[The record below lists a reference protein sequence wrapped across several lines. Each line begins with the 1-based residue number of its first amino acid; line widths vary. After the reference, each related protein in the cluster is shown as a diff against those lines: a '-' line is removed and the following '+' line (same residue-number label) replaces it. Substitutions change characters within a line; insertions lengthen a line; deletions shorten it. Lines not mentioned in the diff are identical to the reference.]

1 MTLNC
6 GILNRLRQAFIG
18 QRVPL
23 SPLLDVKTAV
33 FANSTYLVYNATY
46 RNSYSTTAENMRGN
60 LPLLIST
67 FTDTLLAKYVV
78 TILKRFV
85 DSAIRNSLSNL
96 FETDGRFRTRCL
108 FYRWSRRNKIARK
121 EWQRNAES
129 TSSRGAV
136 SIRR

>member
-6 GILNRLRQAFIG
+6 GILNKLRQAFAG
-18 QRVPL
+18 RRVPL

-46 RNSYSTTAENMRGN
+46 RNSYTTTAENMRGN
-60 LPLLIST
+60 LPLLILT

-96 FETDGRFRTRCL
+96 FETDDRFRTRCL
-108 FYRWSRRNKIARK
+108 FHPRSRRNKIARK
-121 EWQRNAES
+121 EWQRNVES
-129 TSSRGAV
+129 ASSRRTV

>member
-6 GILNRLRQAFIG
+6 GILNKLRQAFTG

-33 FANSTYLVYNATY
+33 FANSTYLVYNVTY
-46 RNSYSTTAENMRGN
+46 RNSYTTTAENMRGN
-60 LPLLIST
+60 LPLLTLT

-85 DSAIRNSLSNL
+85 DSAIRNSLTNL
-96 FETDGRFRTRCL
+96 LETDDRFRTRCL

-121 EWQRNAES
+121 EWQRNAKS
-129 TSSRGAV
+129 MARRRTV